1 MFFTIKSNV
10 YTLRNFRIS
19 LQFSW
24 RFLAS
29 PLLHAASHLPLFSLV
44 SSLVFLVKVL
54 VNKCPLY
61 LRVLGLYSYRRF
73 GVFSFFFMKKN
84 LHPSFFSM
92 AFSRPWKRKK
102 WCIYSLILPNYT
114 LTFFF
119 LFFSLYNWSHP
130 LYIFH
135 IFLIWFLNYYIYL
148 FCISFHHS
156 FIIFFGIL
164 HLII

>member
-10 YTLRNFRIS
+10 HTLRNFRIS

-24 RFLAS
+24 KFLAS
-29 PLLHAASHLPLFSLV
+29 PLLHAASPLPLFSLV

-73 GVFSFFFMKKN
+73 GVFSFFFYEEKSA
-84 LHPSFFSM
+84 PPFFSM

-114 LTFFF
+114 LT
-119 LFFSLYNWSHP
+119 LFFSFTIGVTLFISF
-130 LYIFH
+130 IFFSFD
-135 IFLIWFLNYYIYL
+135 FLIIIFIY
-148 FCISFHHS
+148 FVFH
-156 FIIFFGIL
+156 FIIHSSSFSGFYI
-164 HLII
+164 

>member
-73 GVFSFFFMKKN
+73 GVFSFFFYEEKSA
-84 LHPSFFSM
+84 PPFFSM
-92 AFSRPWKRKK
+92 AFNRPWKRKK

-114 LTFFF
+114 LTLFFF
-119 LFFSLYNWSHP
+119 LYNWSHP
-130 LYIFH
+130 LYIFN

>member
-119 LFFSLYNWSHP
+119 FFFPFTIGVTLFISFIFFS
-130 LYIFH
+130 FD
-135 IFLIWFLNYYIYL
+135 FLIIIFIY
-148 FCISFHHS
+148 FVFH
-156 FIIFFGIL
+156 FIIHSSFFSGFYI
-164 HLII
+164 